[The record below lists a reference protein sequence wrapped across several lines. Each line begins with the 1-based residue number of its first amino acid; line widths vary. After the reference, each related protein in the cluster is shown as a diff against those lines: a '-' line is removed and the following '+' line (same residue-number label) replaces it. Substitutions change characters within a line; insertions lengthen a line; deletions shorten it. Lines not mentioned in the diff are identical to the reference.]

1 MADDVYYCS
10 NCGGVMVFDI
20 NTQMLKCPN
29 CDATIQIVGNQDRII
44 EHRFRR
50 RLQKQSSARAAE
62 PWWR

>member
-29 CDATIQIVGNQDRII
+29 CDATIRIVGNQD
-44 EHRFRR
+44 
-50 RLQKQSSARAAE
+50 
-62 PWWR
+62 